1 MKYLLSELKYIYNGF
16 FIKIN
21 PYKEY
26 KQFKREGL
34 LVKKNFL
41 TKDQCEN
48 LISQIDLNIK
58 NEKISWKDKEESD
71 VRIFNFKSKTKIFKS
86 ENIDLESFYRKYI
99 SSVECNKFIMANKLV
114 AKENNLG
121 SGGGWH
127 RDNLNRRQLKFMI
140 YLNDVNEDN
149 GAFQYIP
156 KTHKVSSKLFTNSL
170 SNNFRYSPKKISK
183 LYPEKSIKLSAK
195 AGTLIVFDSSGLHRG
210 SPILKGKRYALTQ
223 YMFDSPIPRHIKN
236 LFV

>member
-16 FIKIN
+16 FLKIN
-21 PYKEY
+21 PSNEY
-26 KQFKREGL
+26 KQFKRDGF
-34 LVKKNFL
+34 LVKEKFL
-41 TKDQCEN
+41 TKDQCHN
-48 LISQIDLNIK
+48 FITQIDLNIK
-58 NEKISWKDKEESD
+58 NDKISWKDEKGSD
-71 VRIFNFKSKTKIFKS
+71 IRIFNFTSKTKIFKN
-86 ENIDLESFYRKYI
+86 ENIDLDCFYRKYI
-99 SSVECNKFIMANKLV
+99 STKECQKFIMANKLV

-170 SNNFRYSPKKISK
+170 SNNFRYSSNKINK
-183 LYPEKSIKLSAK
+183 LYPKKSIKLSAK

-210 SPILKGKRYALTQ
+210 SPILKDKRYALTQ
-223 YMFDSPIPRHIKN
+223 YMFDSEIPLHIKK